1 MPLPCSEPPGAGRDA
16 HELPTAVAADASGH
30 LARPR
35 VDGESAKPY
44 SLTRSIGVANA
55 QAVDGGIT
63 IRDYPLLI
71 LRVSIHDA
79 AQSFDQLRLAKGL
92 LHNGGSLCGR
102 FRDEP

>member
-1 MPLPCSEPPGAGRDA
+1 MLRLDQTGHAYRGASQR
-16 HELPTAVAADASGH
+16 VAPFVVVGEGAAS
-30 LARPR
+30 
-35 VDGESAKPY
+35 S
-44 SLTRSIGVANA
+44 
-55 QAVDGGIT
+55 GGIT

-71 LRVSIHDA
+71 FRVSIHDA